1 MPTYTFDPSE
11 GPSDEEKATQTAA
24 LEQGEKLAKMAAE
37 DRERTFQQQRDENDD
52 AALIG
57 GKFKSQEDL
66 LKAYEELQKKLGSKD
81 TEEDEEP
88 AEEQEESSEEAP
100 EEEEGELTETEA
112 VFAKAAEIY
121 AEKGELN
128 EETIEELSKMD
139 SKDLVK
145 AYVEF
150 YSKNQQQ
157 QQQAQV
163 TSQQQAEI
171 LQSVG
176 GEKAYAE
183 MVEWAGQNLPPEDV
197 AQYNEVVNSGNI
209 AAVKFA
215 VQALK
220 GRYAAEVGNEA
231 PLVTGKKAASRVKPF
246 RSNAELARAISDPRY
261 STDPAY
267 RQDVEERLARSGD
280 LL

>member
-11 GPSDEEKATQTAA
+11 GPSNEEKAAEAA
-24 LEQGEKLAKMAAE
+24 AMEQGEKLAKMAAE
-37 DRERTFQQQRDENDD
+37 DRERAFQQQQGENED

-81 TEEDEEP
+81 TEADEEP
-88 AEEQEESSEEAP
+88 AEEQEEASEEAP
-100 EEEEGELTETEA
+100 EEEAELTETEA

-150 YSKNQQQ
+150 YAKNQQQ

-163 TSQQQAEI
+163 TSNQQAEI

-176 GEKAYAE
+176 GEQAYAE

-197 AQYNEVVNSGNI
+197 AQYNEVINSGNI

-231 PLVTGKKAASRVKPF
+231 PLVTGKKSASRVKPF

-261 STDPAY
+261 SSDPAY
-267 RQDVEERLARSGD
+267 RMDVEERLARSGD